1 VARLVVLLR
10 GINLGRS
17 RRVAMAD
24 LRALL
29 EELGYEDVRTLLQSG
44 NAVVATGDRPK
55 AVAQAIGAGMAERF
69 GMDVGVVVRTAEQL
83 AAIVA
88 ADPLG
93 EVADD
98 PARRM
103 VIFLPAPPDRAAL
116 RALGREDFGD
126 ERFEAAGREVY
137 AWCPGGI
144 GRSRLMAALSDARLT
159 PGGTARNWRTVT
171 KLADMAGEP
180 SG

>member
-1 VARLVVLLR
+1 MARLVVLLR

-29 EELGYEDVRTLLQSG
+29 EELGYEDVRTHLQSG
-44 NAVVATGDRPK
+44 NAVVTTGDRPA
-55 AVAQAIGAGMAERF
+55 AVATAVEAGMAERF
-69 GMDVGVVVRTAEQL
+69 GMDVGTVVRTAERL
-83 AAIVA
+83 EAIVA

-93 EVADD
+93 EVAGD

-103 VIFLPAPPDRAAL
+103 VIFLPAAPDRTAL
-116 RALGREDFGD
+116 RDLAEEDFGD
-126 ERFEAAGREVY
+126 ERFEASGLEVY

-144 GRSRLMAALSDARLT
+144 GRSRLMAALGDAMLT
-159 PGGTARNWRTVT
+159 PGGTARNWRTVSR
-171 KLADMAGEP
+171 LAEMAVEP
-180 SG
+180 P

>member
-24 LRALL
+24 LRELL
-29 EELGYEDVRTLLQSG
+29 EGLGYQDVRTHLQSG
-44 NAVVATGDRPK
+44 NAVLSTDGAPA
-55 AVAQAIGAGMAERF
+55 AVAEAIEARIAER
-69 GMDVGVVVRTAEQL
+69 MDLEVRVVVRTGDEL
-83 AAIVA
+83 AAMVA

-93 EVADD
+93 EVARD

-116 RALGREDFGD
+116 RAIEAQDFGD
-126 ERFEAAGREVY
+126 ERLEVAGREIH

-144 GRSRLMAALSDARLT
+144 GRSPLMAALGDARVS

-171 KLADMAGEP
+171 RLAEMAGP
-180 SG
+180 PAA

>member
-1 VARLVVLLR
+1 MARLVVLLR

-17 RRVAMAD
+17 RRVATAD

-29 EELGYEDVRTLLQSG
+29 AELGYEDVRTHLQSG
-44 NAVVATGDRPK
+44 NAVLATGDRPT
-55 AVAQAIGAGMAERF
+55 AVATAVEAGMAERF
-69 GMDVGVVVRTAEQL
+69 GMDVRAVVRTAERL

-103 VIFLPAPPDRAAL
+103 VIFLPAAPDRAAL
-116 RALGREDFGD
+116 RALAAEDFGD
-126 ERFEAAGREVY
+126 ERFAASGLEVY

-144 GRSRLMAALSDARLT
+144 GRSRLMAALGDARLT

-171 KLADMAGEP
+171 RLAEMAGEP
-180 SG
+180 S